1 MTKLVLTRKSG
12 ESILVGDQVLKLA
25 YVGGDQVKL
34 ELDGIAERVNVGAE
48 MQIAP
53 GVSVKVAS
61 IQFRNV
67 RFVFDA
73 PREVAIVRTELIG
86 RERS

>member
-1 MTKLVLTRKSG
+1 MSKLVLTRKSG
-12 ESILVGDQVLKLA
+12 ESILVGDQTLRLA

-34 ELDGIAERVNVGAE
+34 ELDGIAERVNVGND
-48 MQIAP
+48 MQISP

-73 PREVAIVRTELIG
+73 PREVAIVRTELLK
-86 RERS
+86 